1 MGRYGTS
8 QGEEGKERTVISL
21 RPRVAEGENVFVV
34 CHILAFLSV
43 CVSFVGGFPLPGGIL
58 VFPASTHSFFM
69 VSLLRAIGVCME
81 LSLIHTPWL
90 MPVVSVP
97 S

>member
-34 CHILAFLSV
+34 CHILAFFHYTCPCCDLSGTEPICHV
-43 CVSFVGGFPLPGGIL
+43 IGGVKVKAVMKTLHMPPCWLSRMWPRE
-58 VFPASTHSFFM
+58 ARSW
-69 VSLLRAIGVCME
+69 VSL
-81 LSLIHTPWL
+81 SST
-90 MPVVSVP
+90 
-97 S
+97 